1 MLLVTL
7 QVWASK
13 GAAAAIDVAG
23 ALAKVNAAAQQG
35 AYTGPHPSVT
45 GATSLHDPHRGW
57 QGSTKVCLSLL
68 LLSADRGAATYYSC
82 C

>member
-57 QGSTKVCLSLL
+57 QGSTKVVPITT
-68 LLSADRGAATYYSC
+68 ATISR
-82 C
+82 